1 MSATEEEL
9 APADER
15 RERAA
20 DRRTRVLRGLLVGS
34 FRPRRRGP
42 RRAGERSV
50 SAVDWHH
57 PQWLAVAMI
66 IVLCSCVDAFLTLVL
81 VNNRQ
86 VAEEGNPLMAPLIGM
101 AGMTF
106 PLVKIGLTAGGVL
119 LLTQLARLRAFGR
132 VPVGVFLYAVLAIYA
147 ALIVYEVGLLD
158 RS

>member
-1 MSATEEEL
+1 MSVTEEHL
-9 APADER
+9 APPPER
-15 RERAA
+15 RAPPA
-20 DRRTRVLRGLLVGS
+20 DRRTRTLRGLLVGGL
-34 FRPRRRGP
+34 RPRRRGP

-50 SAVDWHH
+50 TAVDWHH

-81 VNNRQ
+81 VNRE
-86 VAEEGNPLMAPLIGM
+86 VAEEGNPLMAPLIGI

-106 PLVKIGLTAGGVL
+106 PLVKIGLTAAGVL

-132 VPVGVFLYAVLAIYA
+132 IPVGVFLYAVLAIYA
-147 ALIVYEVGLLD
+147 TLIVYELGLLE